1 MTQPWEAQK
10 RLRAKTTSWN
20 DSPAGRLA
28 AFGLCFFIQQFPC
41 GQLLLAV
48 VLDHIEQVSPEL
60 FGPAPIPT
68 FAWELPQGAGQ
79 HGQGVGPALR
89 AQRTTSA
96 RDSTARAPPRSVAAS
111 AGRSGPARA
120 GARWRGSRNSPAC
133 RPRR

>member
-79 HGQGVGPALR
+79 HGPGGGPALR
-89 AQRTTSA
+89 AHLPQ
-96 RDSTARAPPRSVAAS
+96 ARAAAAPADKQA
-111 AGRSGPARA
+111 AGDAHTGRL
-120 GARWRGSRNSPAC
+120 GSPGSPAPGGG
-133 RPRR
+133 R

>member
-10 RLRAKTTSWN
+10 RLRAETTSWN

-48 VLDHIEQVSPEL
+48 VLDHIEQVSPQL
-60 FGPAPIPT
+60 FGPAPVPT
-68 FAWELPQGAGQ
+68 FGRELPQGAGQ

-89 AQRTTSA
+89 AHLPQ
-96 RDSTARAPPRSVAAS
+96 ARAQAS
-111 AGRSGPARA
+111 NAGSHPAR
-120 GARWRGSRNSPAC
+120 RTLQSWK
-133 RPRR
+133 